1 MSNIGISI
9 GAENR
14 ELLSTLSSSEAALRR
29 FAQSSSS
36 SMQGFSQAARQS
48 EDAVTRLYQGMQ
60 TAFIGG
66 GIAAGLITLQN
77 GIQGVTQALVEA
89 QTSSDKLT
97 NTLSFALGA
106 ENAAQEVAYLKAMTQ
121 ELGVSYGATTQM
133 YARFAAS
140 TKDTVLQGQQTR
152 EIFEAVAQASVV
164 MGLSVEESE
173 GMFRALTQMVSKGVI
188 QAEELRGQL
197 GERLPGAFKV
207 FADSMGKSTAELSKM
222 LEAGQVGPESL
233 AGFASFLKSSV
244 APQVESA
251 TQSMQA
257 NINRLGNEW
266 LWFKQAVVNSGV
278 GAAMSDALGGA
289 TTALGGA
296 RAGIEAATDSG
307 AAMRTVFD
315 AAGIAAVALGGSIAS
330 RVVTAL
336 RDKAAAASAD
346 RAAMLA
352 SAQASATEAQASAT
366 STAAKLADLR
376 ATEASIAATRQQAIE
391 EMKAAAA
398 AAQSAQ
404 SLNARQSA
412 LVRYTAAQIELNA
425 TASRQQAVHGE
436 LSQALAQHQ
445 TAMQNAST
453 ATNTLVTA
461 QNAASVSGRA
471 MGAVMGA
478 LGGPVGIAITAVSML
493 AIELLNLKA
502 AANDA
507 SMAGLSRERLVT
519 ASQNGVQAE
528 AEDISRVRVAL
539 QGLKRERDQ
548 LLVDQKDGGLMGALF
563 GADYQSGTANK
574 LAKVNADIVAN
585 ERVLKQYEDATN
597 GVAGAIVNADAA
609 QRAAQE
615 GFRRSIEGTR
625 TAATINDDYTKKLDA
640 ARKAL
645 QTFLGTQAS
654 ATDKQDAQRRFD
666 EYQVEL
672 TKGRDAALKSLN
684 KTTSNASAASRDYAR
699 AVDSEL
705 ASLQAKVQTEAQ
717 YAVQLAQHGL
727 AAARLTE
734 GEKEAAKIG
743 YELALAFD
751 AKAQA
756 TTKEGRAKIDA
767 RIATLQLHQAEAQR
781 LADFQLQNKA
791 TKDALELGQKAID
804 DLQKQADAIRD
815 KTAALAEENA
825 AYGQINPTLAK
836 ALAQGK
842 ELAGQMVM
850 TDGSVMDY
858 ERAQR
863 AAEAWALMN
872 GYIGQLMQQD
882 WNKINGAVQE
892 WQRSATEQA
901 KLYEDEARLSGLSAL
916 ERAKVVAASQV
927 ELKLKKQIAEIER
940 AKFSEDRVKDAA
952 QKAKLIAD
960 ATTAAQTES
969 SAAVAKVVQEDWTRT
984 SEKIEEVLI
993 DALMDGGKSGA
1004 EYIEDLFRTMVLR
1017 PVLQAIVSPVAGAVT
1032 SALGLPGGSAAG
1044 GGLMGLANTASG
1056 LNNLYNMGASAANW
1070 LGLGTA
1076 TATGLGLSAAM
1087 GTGTALAATGTG
1099 LGLSAGLGAGYGFA
1113 AGGGLGLT
1121 AASAGA
1127 GTIGAGLGT
1136 SAAVTGAGAA
1146 ATGGAMSTLGAA
1158 MPWIGGA
1165 LIADQLFGGKI
1176 SSGIGKILGF
1186 GGDGKPR
1193 HVYQTGGGDF
1203 EDKVS
1208 VAGVYG
1214 DIGMHDN
1221 GSKNLDAAAFKETFQ
1236 AIADLDAT
1244 IAATLSP
1251 DQNAQIKTALDNYVS
1266 GKNES
1271 TADYVADR
1279 MRIMADVI
1287 GGGVN
1292 ELVDQFGGTS
1302 EELVGYL
1309 LRLTQAQPTI
1319 DALAF
1324 LGKSLGDTEA
1334 ATLSAALAMEN
1345 LVGGQQNL
1353 LALTGSYYAEFYTE
1367 AERTA
1372 HATQALTDAMTA
1384 IGVDT
1389 LPATREAFR
1398 DLVEAQDLTTE
1409 SGRETAAGLL
1419 GLHGAFAA
1427 LVPATE
1433 AAADAVEGMADA
1445 VETIEQAYQ
1454 RLTNVTFTAEQAAEQ
1469 RIGLEE
1475 QLLTLQGNTTEL
1487 RRREL
1492 QAIDASNRG
1501 LQRLVWSFEDLQSAS
1516 SAVLAA
1522 EQKVADAQ
1530 ADAAQQ
1536 SADAAYETAK
1546 AVADAARAAAD
1557 EMKSLAAT
1565 LRDFVLGETLTPS
1578 ELFADTLKK
1587 ALGGDADAMRAL
1599 PQAATAQ
1606 MDAARLGASTGADYA
1621 IARAQTLNAINQ
1633 AALVAAQLGAV
1644 TVEDPVRQTTETTL
1658 GQDPVQAALGE
1669 LNTAIEILTMSIAT
1683 ALGGDLADKLGKID
1697 TNLDGSVSESE
1708 FKAAFSGT
1716 ASDNVLSKIF
1726 SALDSDGSK
1735 LITKLEAIN
1744 GGVSGLAGKIS
1755 GAVSSGNYTDQAAIV
1770 QDLTNQGA
1778 STSDIAQIA
1787 SEATGQAFTEADVI
1801 RSTQTAKVIDAARA
1815 VGAVVESTYTITQA
1829 LNAIEALKSATAN
1842 ISMYKQIRAAGFTD
1856 ADLRGEVQAS
1866 NFGMQADDSWA
1877 WLRTQA
1883 GYHTGGYT
1891 GPGGKYEAAGVVH
1904 RGEVVFSQDDIARL
1918 GGVRAVEAIRTGEMP
1933 GYATGGTVGAPV
1945 VVPAPAIPGR
1955 VAMAPRPAAATP
1967 DPVQQEREAQA
1978 RDQAQRDAQQQTQ
1991 DLIAQLRQVNSSLTD
2006 LKRSVDKSGQSND
2019 QMNNKI
2025 FNMADT
2031 TVKLLRKFD
2040 ALGMPVVQAATEA
2053 A

>member
-330 RVVTAL
+330 KLVTAIN
-336 RDKAAAASAD
+336 DKVTASSAE
-346 RAAMLA
+346 RAATLA
-352 SAQASATEAQASAT
+352 TAAASATEAQATAT

-412 LVRYTAAQIELNA
+412 LVRYTAAQMELNA

-445 TAMQNAST
+445 TATDNAST
-453 ATNTLVTA
+453 ATRALDTA

-478 LGGPVGIAITAVSML
+478 LGGPVGIAITAITLLIGKLVSL
-493 AIELLNLKA
+493 QS

-507 SMAGLSRERLVT
+507 ALAGLSRDRVNQ
-519 ASQNGVQAE
+519 ASANGAQA
-528 AEDISRVRVAL
+528 AVEDLAAIRTEL
-539 QGLKRERDQ
+539 QKLKRERDQ
-548 LLVDQKDGGLMGALF
+548 LTLDQKDPGLLGAIFGG
-563 GADYQSGTANK
+563 DYASGIVNQLNA
-574 LAKVNADIVAN
+574 VNAKIAEN
-585 ERVLKQYEDATN
+585 EQVLQRQTASQN
-597 GVAGAIVNADAA
+597 GTAGAITNTAAA
-609 QRAAQE
+609 QSNALQALLRTTE
-615 GFRRSIEGTR
+615 GVR
-625 TAATINDDYTKKLDA
+625 TASSINDDYAKKLSAAQAALKNYLATETDA
-640 ARKAL
+640 SKA
-645 QTFLGTQAS
+645 S
-654 ATDKQDAQRRFD
+654 EAQRRFK

-684 KTTSNASAASRDYAR
+684 KTVSNSAGASRDYAR

-705 ASLQAKVQTEAQ
+705 ASLQTKVQAEAQ

-727 AAARLTE
+727 AAERLTE

-743 YELALAFD
+743 YELAAATK
-751 AKAQA
+751 AKGEA
-756 TTKEGRAKIDA
+756 TTQAGRAKLDA

-781 LADFQLQNKA
+781 LADYQLQNRA
-791 TKDALELGQKAID
+791 TKDALELGQKAIN

-842 ELAGQMVM
+842 DLAGQMVM

-916 ERAKVVAASQV
+916 ERAKVVAARQV
-927 ELKLKKQIAEIER
+927 ELKLAKQIAEIEHTQ
-940 AKFSEDRVKDAA
+940 FSEDPVQDAA
-952 QKAKLIAD
+952 KKAQLIAD

-1017 PVLQAIVSPVAGAVT
+1017 PVLQVIVSPVAGAVT
-1032 SALGLPGGSAAG
+1032 SALGFSGAAQ
-1044 GGLMGLANTASG
+1044 
-1056 LNNLYNMGASAANW
+1056 
-1070 LGLGTA
+1070 
-1076 TATGLGLSAAM
+1076 
-1087 GTGTALAATGTG
+1087 
-1099 LGLSAGLGAGYGFA
+1099 AGQ
-1113 AGGGLGLT
+1113 AGGGLGSLSSLNT
-1121 AASAGA
+1121 AYNAITNGIRSSIADGF
-1127 GTIGAGLGT
+1127 GKLVSNDIGQKLGLSYYDGNAYQTTAMGEQFSGVAQGLG
-1136 SAAVTGAGAA
+1136 SAATAYGVQKSLS
-1146 ATGGAMSTLGAA
+1146 GG
-1158 MPWIGGA
+1158 
-1165 LIADQLFGGKI
+1165 
-1176 SSGIGKILGF
+1176 
-1186 GGDGKPR
+1186 
-1193 HVYQTGGGDF
+1193 YQTGEPGLVDAATAIGGFFDPTGGLIAGAIGGTVNRAFGRKLKDQGLEGTFGGADGFDGNSYEFYEGGWFRSDKTKRKALDSGVEDALETQFKALQIQTALMAQTLGLGVDSVADF
-1203 EDKVS
+1203 TSKIKVS
-1208 VAGVYG
+1208 FKGLSEEQISQRMAEEFGKVGEAMAQAALGQTEYARTGETAVETLTRLSSSLTTVNGTFDVLGQKLLDTSLAG
-1214 DIGMHDN
+1214 
-1221 GSKNLDAAAFKETFQ
+1221 
-1236 AIADLDAT
+1236 AD
-1244 IAATLSP
+1244 
-1251 DQNAQIKTALDNYVS
+1251 
-1266 GKNES
+1266 
-1271 TADYVADR
+1271 
-1279 MRIMADVI
+1279 MASQ
-1287 GGGVN
+1287 
-1292 ELVDQFGGTS
+1292 LVDLMGGLESFTATTAS
-1302 EELVGYL
+1302 YL
-1309 LRLTQAQPTI
+1309 
-1319 DALAF
+1319 
-1324 LGKSLGDTEA
+1324 
-1334 ATLSAALAMEN
+1334 
-1345 LVGGQQNL
+1345 QN
-1353 LALTGSYYAEFYTE
+1353 FYTE
-1367 AERTA
+1367 AERA
-1372 HATQALTDAMTA
+1372 DVATRQLTDALA
-1384 IGVDT
+1384 EIGINT
-1389 LPATREAFR
+1389 LPATRDAYR
-1398 DLVEAQDLTTE
+1398 DLLEAQDLTTT
-1409 SGRETAAGLL
+1409 SGRETYAALMGLS
-1419 GLHGAFAA
+1419 GAFAE
-1427 LVPATE
+1427 LVPATDDLT
-1433 AAADAVEGMADA
+1433 DA
-1445 VETIEQAYQ
+1445 
-1454 RLTNVTFTAEQAAEQ
+1454 
-1469 RIGLEE
+1469 LEE
-1475 QLLTLQGNTTEL
+1475 THAAIKGVFQEL
-1487 RRREL
+1487 RD
-1492 QAIDASNRG
+1492 AIQGALDD
-1501 LQRLVWSFEDLQSAS
+1501 VQSAFDTINGP
-1516 SAVLAA
+1516 
-1522 EQKVADAQ
+1522 K
-1530 ADAAQQ
+1530 
-1536 SADAAYETAK
+1536 
-1546 AVADAARAAAD
+1546 
-1557 EMKSLAAT
+1557 T
-1565 LRDFVLGETLTPS
+1565 LRDFAQITTAAAAVDVTAPSSASVTTAKSALEQARSKPQYLVGAESYAEYWANLQAGTQTAFESAQQRAAQTQGAVDARWQDVWNWSGGDRGSWQTYRDQINAGTWWERDSDFAGDYGKSFQDWYNETTQLQGIANEAGLARTNAASVNDSAIAQKSEAQASANTANAAWQSSITAAQDALTAAENDYLSSITGWVSTAKVSVETLSALKDETLAYY
-1578 ELFADTLKK
+1578 EAQQQLADGMRQSAANLRSSAQEAMRQTLSTDT
-1587 ALGGDADAMRAL
+1587 ALGLRLSDFDRAYTL
-1599 PQAATAQ
+1599 A
-1606 MDAARLGASTGADYA
+1606 LSTSGADKAGYA
-1621 IARAQTLNAINQ
+1621 DQMAAAMPQLAQDIAAQSSSRADWQVAVAKLANQ
-1633 AALVAAQLGAV
+1633 SSTVAAQLEAQA
-1644 TVEDPVRQTTETTL
+1644 PVNLQAEANRVL
-1658 GQDPVQAALGE
+1658 GLIDGKLAD
-1669 LNTAIEILTMSIAT
+1669 LNEASVSAEQIIAT
-1683 ALGGDLADKLGKID
+1683 AVNAGAARTATGLQEI
-1697 TNLDGSVSESE
+1697 V
-1708 FKAAFSGT
+1708 KALTGET
-1716 ASDNVLSKIF
+1716 ASASF
-1726 SALDSDGSK
+1726 
-1735 LITKLEAIN
+1735 
-1744 GGVSGLAGKIS
+1744 
-1755 GAVSSGNYTDQAAIV
+1755 AV
-1770 QDLTNQGA
+1770 
-1778 STSDIAQIA
+1778 
-1787 SEATGQAFTEADVI
+1787 
-1801 RSTQTAKVIDAARA
+1801 
-1815 VGAVVESTYTITQA
+1815 
-1829 LNAIEALKSATAN
+1829 
-1842 ISMYKQIRAAGFTD
+1842 
-1856 ADLRGEVQAS
+1856 
-1866 NFGMQADDSWA
+1866 
-1877 WLRTQA
+1877 
-1883 GYHTGGYT
+1883 GGYT

-1918 GGVRAVEAIRTGEMP
+1918 GGVRAVEAIRTGQMP
-1933 GYATGGTVGAPV
+1933 GYAAGGTVGAPV
-1945 VVPAPAIPGR
+1945 VVPAPVIPGR
-1955 VAMAPRPAAATP
+1955 VAMAPRPATP

-1991 DLIAQLRQVNSSLTD
+1991 DLITQLRQVNSNLTD

-2019 QMNNKI
+2019 QMNNKLY
-2025 FNMADT
+2025 NTADT
-2031 TVKLLRKFD
+2031 TLKLLRKFD
-2040 ALGMPVVQAATEA
+2040 ALGLPVVQAATEA